1 MKRVKLFALMCAAL
15 TSVGCSLDNPSDDP
29 NTETVSNTV
38 IVYMIADNNL
48 SSYAK
53 SNINDMEAAFNEE
66 LGAKVLIF
74 YNQSGGTSQ
83 LLDVVKDE
91 TTTIAST
98 VLKTYEDGLNPC
110 LPATLSQ
117 VIEDCRTIS
126 PTETY
131 SMIFWSHATGWLP
144 YGMSPAYIEAQTTV
158 DSPDYTF
165 GSSNTYSGEALE
177 IYELAAALPDDL
189 VFEYIYFDAC
199 HMGSIE
205 VAYELKDR
213 TKYFMGSAAEILA
226 AGFPYSAAMDDIL
239 TNNVVGMA
247 EKFYEY
253 YFAQSGSYQSATI
266 SVTQTDKLEAVAAE
280 LKSLASCGANPT
292 ASQQYGR
299 YLRTTSDYRN
309 LMWDIEDMAT
319 RTYGDDADAFLAAL
333 DEAVIY
339 KAATPYLFMGDG
351 NGTIVVA
358 VFGGLSI
365 YIPQLDE
372 PVTLDIYTNNY
383 QWAKDTEFYLQAY

>member
-1 MKRVKLFALMCAAL
+1 MKRVKFFALLCAAL

-29 NTETVSNTV
+29 SYETLSNTV

-66 LGAKVLIF
+66 IGTRVLIF

-83 LLDVVKDE
+83 LIEVVKDE

-98 VLKTYEDGLNPC
+98 VLKTYEDGTNPC
-110 LPATLSQ
+110 LPETLSQ

-126 PTETY
+126 PTDTY

-144 YGMSPAYIEAQTTV
+144 YGMSPAYVEAQNAV

-165 GSSNTYSGEALE
+165 GSSNTYSEVFE
-177 IYELAAALPDDL
+177 IYDLAAALPDDL

-205 VAYELKDR
+205 VAYELKDK

-247 EKFYEY
+247 EKFYESY
-253 YFAQSGSYQSATI
+253 YTLSGVYQSATI

-280 LKSLASCGANPT
+280 LKSLASCGANPVAT
-292 ASQQYGR
+292 QEFGR
-299 YLRTTSDYRN
+299 YLGTTSDYRD
-309 LMWDIEDMAT
+309 LMWDTEDMAT
-319 RTYGDDADAFLAAL
+319 QTYGDDADDFLAAL

-351 NGTIVVA
+351 NGTILVKT
-358 VFGGLSI
+358 FSGLSI
-365 YIPQLDE
+365 YIPKLDE
-372 PVTLDIYTNNY
+372 PVTLEIYTDNY